1 MSWNFRRW
9 VGCDREPAHRGVLG
23 RADIPDIDPPSILA
37 LLDSQSLRTSREYGI
52 NHLGARGGGDRPEQ
66 VGAERL

>member
-1 MSWNFRRW
+1 L

-37 LLDSQSLRTSREYGI
+37 LRDSQPLRHHADMESTI
-52 NHLGARGGGDRPEQ
+52 
-66 VGAERL
+66 